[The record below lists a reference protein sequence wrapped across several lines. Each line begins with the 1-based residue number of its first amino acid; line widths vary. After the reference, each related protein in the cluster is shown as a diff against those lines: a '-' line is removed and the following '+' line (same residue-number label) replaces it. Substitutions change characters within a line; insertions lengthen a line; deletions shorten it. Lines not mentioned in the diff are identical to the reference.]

1 MSGKEQR
8 VRRLAEKLA
17 SDRNTNEPPAW
28 WQAVN
33 AAQERGDMYPH
44 LTDGALC
51 LLAGDYETLA
61 REMAE
66 EDPVAAQA
74 LARAILAATG
84 AAQGQEVS
92 GK

>member
-17 SDRNTNEPPAW
+17 SDKNANEPLAW

-33 AAQERGDMYPH
+33 AAQERVDTYPH

-51 LLAGDYETLA
+51 LLLGESDPRTLA
-61 REMAE
+61 REMVE
-66 EDPVAAQA
+66 ENP
-74 LARAILAATG
+74 L
-84 AAQGQEVS
+84 AAQGLAQAILGLTGAGSEQR
-92 GK
+92 